1 MHKFTIMKKYSP
13 IIILSI
19 AIGAIIIYCMTSNQT
34 ISIGET
40 TQKVVKKDSSMQEIA
55 LATPKIMNNSELKL
69 IHGKGEFEIEKEAK
83 EQQTFSFRND
93 SSSSVFIQIIPQNK
107 LGNIRIN
114 QLISPNNEKDGP
126 FGQEINYDLTE
137 KGLYQIRIGESLMQ
151 GDTFEGKYTLKLQ
164 LK

>member
-1 MHKFTIMKKYSP
+1 MKKYSP

-19 AIGAIIIYCMTSNQT
+19 AIGAIIIYCMTKNEPLTMGDSV
-34 ISIGET
+34 
-40 TQKVVKKDSSMQEIA
+40 QKVIKKDSSFQEIA
-55 LATPKIMNNSELKL
+55 FASPKTMNNSELTL

-93 SSSSVFIQIIPQNK
+93 SSSSVFIQIIPKNK

-126 FGQEINYDLTE
+126 FGREINYDLTE

-151 GDTFEGKYTLKLQ
+151 GDPFEGKYTLKLQ

>member
-1 MHKFTIMKKYSP
+1 MKKYSP

-19 AIGAIIIYCMTSNQT
+19 AIGAIIIYCMTKNEPLTMGDSV
-34 ISIGET
+34 
-40 TQKVVKKDSSMQEIA
+40 QKVIKKDSSFQEIA
-55 LATPKIMNNSELKL
+55 FASPKTMNNSELKL
-69 IHGKGEFEIEKEAK
+69 IQGKGKFEIEKVAK
-83 EQQTFSFRND
+83 EEQTFSFRND
-93 SSSSVFIQIIPQNK
+93 SSSSVFIQIIPQDK

-126 FGQEINYDLTE
+126 FGQEINYDLNE

-151 GDTFEGKYTLKLQ
+151 GDPFEGKYTLKLQ

>member
-1 MHKFTIMKKYSP
+1 
-13 IIILSI
+13 
-19 AIGAIIIYCMTSNQT
+19 
-34 ISIGET
+34 
-40 TQKVVKKDSSMQEIA
+40 
-55 LATPKIMNNSELKL
+55 MNNSELKL

-151 GDTFEGKYTLKLQ
+151 GDPFEGKYTLKLQ

>member
-1 MHKFTIMKKYSP
+1 MKKYSP

-19 AIGAIIIYCMTSNQT
+19 AIGAIIIYCMTKNEPLTMGDSV
-34 ISIGET
+34 
-40 TQKVVKKDSSMQEIA
+40 QKVIKKDSSFQEIA
-55 LATPKIMNNSELKL
+55 FASPKTMNNSELKL

-93 SSSSVFIQIIPQNK
+93 SSSSVFIQIIPKNK

-126 FGQEINYDLTE
+126 FGREINYDLTE
-137 KGLYQIRIGESLMQ
+137 KGLYQIRIGESLM
-151 GDTFEGKYTLKLQ
+151 
-164 LK
+164 

>member
-1 MHKFTIMKKYSP
+1 MKKYNP
-13 IIILSI
+13 IIILTI
-19 AIGAIIIYCMTSNQT
+19 AISAIIIYCITRNKSL
-34 ISIGET
+34 IIGDSVQEEI
-40 TQKVVKKDSSMQEIA
+40 KKDSSIQEVA
-55 LATPKIMNNSELKL
+55 LVLPKIMNNSELKL
-69 IHGKGEFEIEKEAK
+69 IQGKGKFEIEKVAK

-93 SSSSVFIQIIPQNK
+93 SSSSVSIQIIPQNK

-151 GDTFEGKYTLKLQ
+151 GDPFEGKYTLILQ

>member
-1 MHKFTIMKKYSP
+1 MKKYRP

-55 LATPKIMNNSELKL
+55 FASPKIMNNSELKL
-69 IHGKGEFEIEKEAK
+69 IQGKGKFEIEKVAK
-83 EQQTFSFRND
+83 EEQTFSFRND
-93 SSSSVFIQIIPQNK
+93 SSSSVFIQIIPQDK

-126 FGQEINYDLTE
+126 FGQEINYDLNE

-151 GDTFEGKYTLKLQ
+151 GDPFEGKYTLKLQ

>member
-1 MHKFTIMKKYSP
+1 MKKYNP
-13 IIILSI
+13 IIILTI
-19 AIGAIIIYCMTSNQT
+19 AIGAILIYCITRNKSL
-34 ISIGET
+34 IIGVSV
-40 TQKVVKKDSSMQEIA
+40 QKEIKKDSSIQEIA
-55 LATPKIMNNSELKL
+55 FASPKIMNNSELKL
-69 IHGKGEFEIEKEAK
+69 IQGKGKFEIEKVAK
-83 EQQTFSFRND
+83 EDQTFSFRND

-126 FGQEINYDLTE
+126 FGQEINYDLNE

-151 GDTFEGKYTLKLQ
+151 GDPFEGKYTLKLQ

>member
-1 MHKFTIMKKYSP
+1 MKKYSP

-19 AIGAIIIYCMTSNQT
+19 AIGAIIIYCMTKNEPLTMGDSV
-34 ISIGET
+34 
-40 TQKVVKKDSSMQEIA
+40 QKVIKKDSSFQEIA
-55 LATPKIMNNSELKL
+55 FASPKTMNNSELKL

-93 SSSSVFIQIIPQNK
+93 SSSSVFIQIIPKNK

-126 FGQEINYDLTE
+126 FGREINYDLTE

-151 GDTFEGKYTLKLQ
+151 GDSFEGKYTLKLQ

>member
-1 MHKFTIMKKYSP
+1 MKKYRP

-40 TQKVVKKDSSMQEIA
+40 TQKVVKNDSSMQEIA
-55 LATPKIMNNSELKL
+55 FASPKIMNNSELTL
-69 IHGKGEFEIEKEAK
+69 IHGKGEFEIEKTAK

-126 FGQEINYDLTE
+126 FGREINYDLNE

-151 GDTFEGKYTLKLQ
+151 GDPFEGKYTLKLQ

>member
-1 MHKFTIMKKYSP
+1 MKKYNP
-13 IIILSI
+13 IIILTI
-19 AIGAIIIYCMTSNQT
+19 AISAIIIYCITRNKSL
-34 ISIGET
+34 IIGDSVKEEI
-40 TQKVVKKDSSMQEIA
+40 KKDSSIQEVA
-55 LATPKIMNNSELKL
+55 LALPKIMNNSELKL
-69 IHGKGEFEIEKEAK
+69 IQGKGKFEIEKVAK

-93 SSSSVFIQIIPQNK
+93 SSSSVSIQIIPQNK

-151 GDTFEGKYTLKLQ
+151 GDPFEGKYTLILQ

>member
-1 MHKFTIMKKYSP
+1 MKKYSP

-19 AIGAIIIYCMTSNQT
+19 AIGAIIIYCMTKNEPLTMGDSV
-34 ISIGET
+34 
-40 TQKVVKKDSSMQEIA
+40 QKVIKKDSSFQEIA
-55 LATPKIMNNSELKL
+55 FASPKTMNNSELKL

-93 SSSSVFIQIIPQNK
+93 SSSSVFIQIIPKNK

-126 FGQEINYDLTE
+126 FGREINYDLTE

-151 GDTFEGKYTLKLQ
+151 GDPFEGKYTLKLQ

>member
-1 MHKFTIMKKYSP
+1 MKKYSP

-19 AIGAIIIYCMTSNQT
+19 AIGAILIYCMTKNEPLTMGDSV
-34 ISIGET
+34 
-40 TQKVVKKDSSMQEIA
+40 QKVIKKDSSFQEIA
-55 LATPKIMNNSELKL
+55 FASPKIMNNSELKL
-69 IHGKGEFEIEKEAK
+69 IQGKGKFEIEKVAK
-83 EQQTFSFRND
+83 EEQTFSFRND
-93 SSSSVFIQIIPQNK
+93 SSSSVFIQIIPQDK

-126 FGQEINYDLTE
+126 FGREINYDLTE

-151 GDTFEGKYTLKLQ
+151 GDPFEGKYTLKLQ